1 MAQTMESVY
10 TRRWSASYSMDFDHD
25 TAALWEVISTPDILE
40 ACHPFCQSNKAI
52 QWDKDGHSDV
62 LVYLNGRTY
71 TRRFQTW
78 SEGDGFTL
86 LIGEEGGPQSYVV
99 WELTALSDQASRL
112 TITVYPYILAK
123 LPRVLALLP
132 HILWVRPRLQKYLKS
147 VISGF
152 QYHIE
157 HGEKVPRNHFGR
169 HPWFS

>member
-1 MAQTMESVY
+1 METAY
-10 TRRWSASYSMDFDHD
+10 TRRWSASYTMDFDID
-25 TAALWEVISTPDILE
+25 AAALWEVISTPDILE
-40 ACHPFCQSNKAI
+40 ASHPFCQSNNSI
-52 QWDKDGHSDV
+52 QWDKDNHSDV
-62 LVYLNGRTY
+62 LVYLSGRTY

-99 WELTALSDQASRL
+99 WELATIGREASRL

-123 LPRVLALLP
+123 LPRMLAFLP
-132 HILWVRPRLQKYLKS
+132 HILWVRPRLQTYLKS

>member
-1 MAQTMESVY
+1 MKTAY
-10 TRRWSASYSMDFDHD
+10 TRRWSASYTMDFDID
-25 TAALWEVISTPDILE
+25 AAALWEVISTPDILE
-40 ACHPFCQSNKAI
+40 ASHPFCQSNKSI
-52 QWDKDGHSDV
+52 QWDKDNHSDV
-62 LVYLNGRTY
+62 LVYLSGRTY

-123 LPRVLALLP
+123 LPRMLAFLP
-132 HILWVRPRLQKYLKS
+132 HILWVRPRLQTYLKS